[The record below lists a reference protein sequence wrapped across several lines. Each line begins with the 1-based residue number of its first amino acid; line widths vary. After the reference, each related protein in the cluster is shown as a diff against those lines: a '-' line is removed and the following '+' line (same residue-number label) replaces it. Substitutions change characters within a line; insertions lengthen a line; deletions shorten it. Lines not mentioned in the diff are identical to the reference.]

1 MSEDWNYVPGA
12 YHFDG
17 RACGLVVNWPRGL
30 SREGSEK
37 ERRIVRK
44 PRATVNVD
52 LVLMLTTS
60 SAYGDESQRLLP
72 TQIDKCPAQ
81 YGQKNALAGF
91 IEAK

>member
-12 YHFDG
+12 YRFDG
-17 RACGLVVNWPRGL
+17 RAYGLVVNWPRGL

-44 PRATVNVD
+44 PRAAVNVD

-60 SAYGDESQRLLP
+60 VACGAECQ
-72 TQIDKCPAQ
+72 
-81 YGQKNALAGF
+81 
-91 IEAK
+91 